1 MTEQEQ
7 KVESSTVSLKFP
19 IKLGTPSLLTCRQ
32 GPDLNFRGRTLKSNA
47 PASGFAFAMSLKA
60 GNLEMLYGGSTD
72 VSSWNGKMELDIPTI
87 SPGNSFVFEGN
98 YTGAVPEGMKTGDE
112 FELEIAI
119 EGVGT
124 LGWLVDD
131 SEEER
136 PRLAPKEIGHGARYL
151 ERLRKLEPNHD
162 SDIKI
167 EEYAFGMEFE
177 IVLGRK
183 CRLEGRVSPDVAF
196 RISSVIANVPCP
208 SFARVSDLRVANLTA
223 VGVGGPVGSHVLS
236 LIERPLEKAE
246 MVKIEPAHVEGLPTV
261 TCKSGAIDLWNFAG
275 ESGKKIIDLPT
286 LTPANSVGFFG
297 YYDGKVPVGYEKGE
311 VFRLSIMFAGCASI
325 VA

>member
-1 MTEQEQ
+1 MTEQEEQ

-32 GPDLNFRGRTLKSNA
+32 GPDLNFRGRALKSNA
-47 PASGFAFAMSLKA
+47 PGPGFAQALSLKA
-60 GNLEMLYGGSTD
+60 GNLDLIHGGVD
-72 VSSWNGKMELDIPTI
+72 VFSWRDGASLDAPAM

-98 YTGAVPEGMKTGDE
+98 YTGLVPEGMKPGGE
-112 FELEIAI
+112 FELEITI
-119 EGVGT
+119 DGVGT
-124 LGWLVDD
+124 MAWLDED
-131 SEEER
+131 QR
-136 PRLAPKEIGHGARYL
+136 PVEKGHGSRYE
-151 ERLRKLEPNHD
+151 ERLRKLEPNRD

-177 IVLGRK
+177 IVLGKK
-183 CRLEGRVSPDVAF
+183 CRLEGRVAPDTYF

-208 SFARVSDLRVANLTA
+208 SFARVVDLRVANLT
-223 VGVGGPVGSHVLS
+223 GVCMGGPTCTHVLS
-236 LIERPLEKAE
+236 LIERPDEKAE
-246 MVKIEPAHVEGLPTV
+246 MIKVEPAHVEGLPTV
-261 TCKSGAIDLWNFAG
+261 TCKSGAIDLWNLR
-275 ESGKKIIDLPT
+275 SGKGIIDLPT